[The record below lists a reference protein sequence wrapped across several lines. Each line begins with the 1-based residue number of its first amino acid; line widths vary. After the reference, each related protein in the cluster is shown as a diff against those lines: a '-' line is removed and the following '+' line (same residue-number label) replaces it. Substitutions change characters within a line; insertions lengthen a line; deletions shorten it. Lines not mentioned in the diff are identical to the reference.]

1 MLTNSEMRLFGH
13 QLVVFRTHWWTGPGF
28 DRGFLYACTWG
39 ESYDS
44 LRAVIN
50 VEANIEV
57 VSQSLYRFRENLQT
71 ISETVEQKVHGPLRK
86 RRQDQC
92 TATAQKILIHRVAA
106 LYDYRPIRQ
115 ERLADHGIKLLE

>member
-1 MLTNSEMRLFGH
+1 MRLFGH

-28 DRGFLYACTWG
+28 DRGFFMRAQGAKFTTV
-39 ESYDS
+39 
-44 LRAVIN
+44 LRAVID
-50 VEANIEV
+50 VEANVEV
-57 VSQSLYRFRENLQT
+57 ISQSLYRFGEDLQT

-92 TATAQKILIHRVAA
+92 TATAQKILIDRVAA
-106 LYDYRPIRQ
+106 LYDCRPIRQ